1 MVLPSISQSFSP
13 VPLVSPTGIFLCPTG
28 KCSSSGAVGVVQGA
42 SMAYHRSDPL
52 PAQEQDQLVPKLFTT
67 DVCLSSY
74 SKKQTKNDGDV
85 TVSPAN
91 LSSA

>member
-1 MVLPSISQSFSP
+1 MKDGLAQHISKFLTRAFGQSHWDFF
-13 VPLVSPTGIFLCPTG
+13 VPHRQMQLH
-28 KCSSSGAVGVVQGA
+28 GAVGVVQGA

-74 SKKQTKNDGDV
+74 SKNKQKMMEM
-85 TVSPAN
+85 
-91 LSSA
+91 